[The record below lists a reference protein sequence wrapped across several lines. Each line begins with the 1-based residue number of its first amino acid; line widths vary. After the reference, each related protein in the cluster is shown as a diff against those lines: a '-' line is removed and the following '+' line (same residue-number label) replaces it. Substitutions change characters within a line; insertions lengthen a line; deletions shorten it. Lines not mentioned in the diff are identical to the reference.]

1 MKIEE
6 TTPNK
11 RFVLTNEDIIMALNG
26 NAYKLYSIIQLESNY
41 KKECSKITK
50 KLKFFSNRSGLS
62 KKQILKCLFELEL
75 HGLIKIERTLGE
87 QSIYHFAKE
96 LNYFNKKCQ
105 INQECKPVTSE
116 VPPSS
121 LLDTTQ
127 LPEGTTQLPEMQSLL
142 MRGAEFLT
150 EEGQKKEYA
159 RAKAPADFSFK
170 PPSRFL
176 EFWNAYPKKEGET
189 ICLKIWEKKGLDS
202 IADAILEKLENQKE
216 HDAKFKAGFI
226 FSPRNYLQD
235 ERWKDE
241 IAKPIKQKEEEK
253 EEKKEEV
260 VEIIP
265 ITNLAEGLRQYFIS
279 DNEQRVKDGL
289 EPNNYDEVMK
299 AWKL

>member
-116 VPPSS
+116 VPPSY

-127 LPEGTTQLPEMQSLL
+127 LPEGTTQLPEMQSLII
-142 MRGAEFLT
+142 RETEFSP
-150 EEGQKKEYA
+150 EEGKSKEYA
-159 RAKAPADFSFK
+159 RAEAPAGFSFK

-176 EFWNAYPKKEGET
+176 EFWNAYPKKEGEL
-189 ICLKIWEKKGLDS
+189 ICRRIWEKKGLDS
-202 IADAILEKLENQKE
+202 ITDAILEKLENQIKYDE
-216 HDAKFKAGFI
+216 KFKAGFI

-235 ERWKDE
+235 ERWRDE
-241 IAKPIKQKEEEK
+241 IARPIKQKEKEK
-253 EEKKEEV
+253 KEEEKKEEV
-260 VEIIP
+260 VEVKKKP
-265 ITNLAEGLRQYFIS
+265 LREYVLVGKALIR
-279 DNEQRVKDGL
+279 NPNYRVI
-289 EPNNYDEVMK
+289 
-299 AWKL
+299 

>member
-26 NAYKLYSIIQLESNY
+26 NAYKLYSIIQFESNY

-105 INQECKPVTSE
+105 INQGNHLVTSE

-127 LPEGTTQLPEMQSLL
+127 LPEGTTQLPEMQSLII
-142 MRGAEFLT
+142 RDTEFLT
-150 EEGQKKEYA
+150 EEGNKKEYA
-159 RAKAPADFSFK
+159 RAKAPAGFSFK

-176 EFWNAYPKKEGET
+176 EFWNAYPKKEGEL
-189 ICLKIWEKKGLDS
+189 ICRRIWEKKGLDS
-202 IADAILEKLENQKE
+202 ITDAILEKLENQMKYDE
-216 HDAKFKAGFI
+216 KFKAGFI

-235 ERWKDE
+235 ERWRDE
-241 IAKPIKQKEEEK
+241 ITRPIKQKEEEK
-253 EEKKEEV
+253 EEEKEDV
-260 VEIIP
+260 VEVNKK
-265 ITNLAEGLRQYFIS
+265 TLRQYVKV
-279 DNEQRVKDGL
+279 DNKLIRN
-289 EPNNYDEVMK
+289 PNYGV
-299 AWKL
+299 L